1 MIAVLTDRSMQDQ
14 LQLADELLGR
24 REVKKADVVIAK
36 AIRAATTPEDRAA
49 CLICRAQARLL
60 SARPEDA
67 LDDVTAAR
75 ALRQD
80 SEADPQLME
89 LEADASLARFELATV
104 GFADRHDVAHAREI
118 YQQILDQFPFY
129 ENLGWVHYQMGRALL
144 TDNKVAES
152 AQYFHDGLFNASRNP
167 ALTAYCY
174 ERLAFANYYEAR
186 DLHRALA
193 FINKAVDT
201 YPAQE
206 DRRWLVQ
213 VHVLRSRIL
222 RDMGR
227 QPQAL
232 RAAET
237 ALQVASGNSGGSEN
251 KSGLAEAYLTTG
263 ELLFEMDGRERDVI
277 TYLQQFTQ
285 LARKPLGVDVTW
297 SRVHEMLGDSYF
309 KSGQYVAAANAYQG
323 ALQYNPYHPWET
335 SLHYRIARCYY
346 QQADYERTV
355 QSLRRMMEVAQAD
368 GQPVS
373 DYRVFDILGN
383 AFFALARYHEALD
396 AYRQALQMAPPN
408 AVNLDKIRTY
418 HDYAADFCGN
428 AR

>member
-1 MIAVLTDRSMQDQ
+1 MQEQ
-14 LQLADELLGR
+14 LQLADELLAR
-24 REVKKADVVIAK
+24 REVKKADVIIAK
-36 AIRAATTPEDRAA
+36 AIRAAVSPEDRAA
-49 CLICRAQARLL
+49 CLVCRAQARLL

-67 LDDVTAAR
+67 LDDITAAR
-75 ALRQD
+75 ALRQTTED
-80 SEADPQLME
+80 DPLLME
-89 LEADASLARFELATV
+89 LEADASLARYELATV
-104 GFADRHDVAHAREI
+104 GFADRSDVAHAREI
-118 YQQILDQFPFY
+118 YQQILDRSPFY
-129 ENLGWVHYQMGRALL
+129 ENLGWVHYQMGRVLL

-152 AQYFHDGLFNASRNP
+152 AQYFHDGLFHASHNP
-167 ALTAYCY
+167 SLTAYCY

-186 DLHRALA
+186 DLPRALA
-193 FINKAVDT
+193 FINKAIDT

-213 VHVLRSRIL
+213 VQVLRSRIL

-227 QPQAL
+227 QAQAL

-237 ALQVASGNSGGSEN
+237 ALQVASGNSGEN
-251 KSGLAEAYLTTG
+251 KMGLAEAYLTTG
-263 ELLFEMDGRERDVI
+263 ELLFEMEGRERDVI

-297 SRVHEMLGDSYF
+297 SRVHEMLGDSYY

-323 ALQYNPYHPWET
+323 TLQYNPYHPWET
-335 SLHYRIARCYY
+335 SLHYRIARSYY
-346 QQADYERTV
+346 QQGDYERTI
-355 QSLRRMMEVAQAD
+355 QALRRMMEVAQAD

-418 HDYAADFCGN
+418 HDYAAEFCG
-428 AR
+428 AAH